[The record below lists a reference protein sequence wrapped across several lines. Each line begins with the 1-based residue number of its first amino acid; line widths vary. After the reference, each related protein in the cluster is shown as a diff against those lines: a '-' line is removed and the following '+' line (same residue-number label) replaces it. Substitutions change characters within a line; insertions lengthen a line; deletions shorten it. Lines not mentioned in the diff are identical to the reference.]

1 MNIELNHSKW
11 NIYNFNNIF
20 TEYSKSNMENL
31 EQFTVGK
38 YGLVPKS
45 SEGYSYDVQKHKI
58 FEPNTLLLGIGAEEV
73 GVSTMERGC
82 VSPIYN
88 TFKISDNFDSL
99 FLKYLMPII
108 ISQNKCRIS
117 HISTRRNYEIE
128 VSELSKLQIALPTLD
143 TQRKISALLLEISH
157 GM

>member
-1 MNIELNHSKW
+1 MTDIEK
-11 NIYNFNNIF
+11 
-20 TEYSKSNMENL
+20 E
-31 EQFTVGK
+31 
-38 YGLVPKS
+38 
-45 SEGYSYDVQKHKI
+45 
-58 FEPNTLLLGIGAEEV
+58 LLGIGAEEV

-117 HISTRRNYEIE
+117 HISTRRILEAYD
-128 VSELSKLQIALPTLD
+128 LYT
-143 TQRKISALLLEISH
+143 RKK
-157 GM
+157 